1 MNFDFSEE
9 ALAIGE
15 EAKRVL
21 SRHDSVAGARHVL
34 DGKSLYDEALW
45 RLVVKLGWPAAAI
58 PEEYGGS
65 GLAPEVL
72 CMLAYELGRG
82 NAAIPFSSSVYFA
95 TSAILAYGT
104 PEQKQRLLPALAEG
118 KKIGTFCFDEG
129 FDAAVTSPPS
139 AEVVAD
145 CLSGTKWPVADGT
158 YANFAVVAA
167 RADNSA
173 DQECGLFIVDL
184 DVDEVVRESLVTLD
198 PTRDYARIHFSL
210 AHAERL
216 GSASLTRDDL
226 HALLARACVP
236 LSFEQLGG
244 AQASLDMAV
253 DYAKLRYAFGRPIGS
268 FQAIKHKLA
277 DMYIAV
283 ELARSN
289 AYFAAW
295 ALASSPS
302 ALPLAAATAHV
313 CASNAFH
320 LCSKENIQVHG
331 GFGVTWEADCHLYL
345 RRSKALAALVGG
357 SAYWKEKI
365 VSELIRQ
372 PDLIAG

>member
-15 EAKRVL
+15 EAKRAL
-21 SRHDSVAGARHVL
+21 ARHGSLGGARQVL
-34 DGKSLYDEALW
+34 DGKSHYDEALW
-45 RLVVKLGWPAAAI
+45 RLVVQLGWPAAAI
-58 PEEYGGS
+58 PEEYGGL
-65 GLAPEVL
+65 GLSPEVL
-72 CMLAYELGRG
+72 CVLAYELGRA
-82 NAAIPFSSSVYFA
+82 NAAIPFSSSVYFV

-104 PEQKQRLLPALAEG
+104 PEQKQRLLPALAQG
-118 KKIGTFCFDEG
+118 DKIGTFCSAEG
-129 FDAAVTSPPS
+129 FDATATGLAVT
-139 AEVVAD
+139 EVVAGR
-145 CLSGTKWPVADGT
+145 LSGTKWPVADGT
-158 YANFAVVAA
+158 YADFAVVVA
-167 RADNSA
+167 RDDQSA
-173 DQECGLFIVDL
+173 NHGCSLFIVDL
-184 DVDEVVRESLVTLD
+184 DAGEVEREMLVTLD
-198 PTRDYARIHFSL
+198 PTRNYARIRFTQ

-216 GSASLTRDDL
+216 GSAAPSRDDL
-226 HALLARACVP
+226 DALLSRASVP
-236 LSFEQLGG
+236 ISFEQVGG
-244 AQASLDMAV
+244 AQACLDMAV

-295 ALASSPS
+295 ALAESPLDL
-302 ALPLAAATAHV
+302 ALAAATARV

-320 LCSKENIQVHG
+320 LCAKENIQVHG

-345 RRSKALAALVGG
+345 RRSKGLAALVGG
-357 SAYWKEKI
+357 SAYWKEQI
-365 VSELIRQ
+365 VSELIRR